1 MINNKY
7 IYKLL
12 NPKNK
17 LFFFYLIFFQV
28 VVFYIINNKGIF
40 IAPNLN
46 SGDAYSFYHYN
57 FEDLEIFLSQYRS
70 FGGPIIIY
78 LYKFFDY
85 ELVYWSYFNFFI
97 FNFSLL
103 FLLYSLSVCNFNKI
117 FSFFFVIGILGST
130 KLWYLFSGWSE
141 VLSVSSLILSLSF
154 YLLILKK
161 QKLRYYFLFTLFVFF
176 SYQIRPLL
184 FMIIFFFILLDI
196 LLRKFF

>member
-1 MINNKY
+1 MSNNKS
-7 IYKLL
+7 IDKLL

-17 LFFFYLIFFQV
+17 LFFLFNIFSSCS
-28 VVFYIINNKGIF
+28 FYIINNKGIF

-103 FLLYSLSVCNFNKI
+103 FLLYSLV
-117 FSFFFVIGILGST
+117 FVT
-130 KLWYLFSGWSE
+130 
-141 VLSVSSLILSLSF
+141 LI
-154 YLLILKK
+154 K
-161 QKLRYYFLFTLFVFF
+161 
-176 SYQIRPLL
+176 
-184 FMIIFFFILLDI
+184 FFIFCNRYFGINQNFDI
-196 LLRKFF
+196 F